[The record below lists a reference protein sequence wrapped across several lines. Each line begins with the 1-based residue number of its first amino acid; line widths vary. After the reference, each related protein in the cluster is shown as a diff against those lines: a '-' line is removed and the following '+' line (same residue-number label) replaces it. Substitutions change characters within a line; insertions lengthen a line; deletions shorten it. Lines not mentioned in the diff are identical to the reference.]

1 MQNIQ
6 KMCVFSYKD
15 VMYNVFA
22 QINIGDVMMKLQKRF
37 LFLSA
42 LVATSL
48 VACNNAKPEP
58 QPEPDNTHVDVFVL
72 SGQSNMEGSTYYV
85 HPNGTELLKNYFEEE
100 GMDYEPVAEG
110 IPTVKTSYY
119 GFYYPN
125 GWAQAHTASPD
136 TSSPEARMTPNFQP
150 TKVGMGVGDTV
161 QGKKDIF
168 FGPELGLANTIAEA
182 ASEENPVHLIKCAFS
197 GSGFTKTDGANWT
210 KRDEDPTKSLFYL
223 LKTYTY
229 NCLHAIE
236 ETGKVPVLKGF
247 LWHQGESDGGDA
259 KYEDYTRTLVGDF
272 REEFKSYAVDEDPD
286 KIAFIDCTIYDG
298 KGTSKMSYGT
308 AANNA
313 KLKIGN
319 ESEDDLNFC
328 INANHEE
335 GGLGLEIGDDSKG
348 GYNTYHYNT
357 PDAYKLGKA
366 YGEIILN
373 NNLLRDK

>member
-1 MQNIQ
+1 
-6 KMCVFSYKD
+6 
-15 VMYNVFA
+15 
-22 QINIGDVMMKLQKRF
+22 MMKLQKRF

-298 KGTSKMSYGT
+298 KGTSRMSYGT

-366 YGEIILN
+366 YGEIIIN
-373 NNLLRDK
+373 NNLLRGK

>member
-1 MQNIQ
+1 
-6 KMCVFSYKD
+6 
-15 VMYNVFA
+15 
-22 QINIGDVMMKLQKRF
+22 MKLQKRF

-161 QGKKDIF
+161 QGKKDI
-168 FGPELGLANTIAEA
+168 L
-182 ASEENPVHLIKCAFS
+182 
-197 GSGFTKTDGANWT
+197 
-210 KRDEDPTKSLFYL
+210 
-223 LKTYTY
+223 
-229 NCLHAIE
+229 
-236 ETGKVPVLKGF
+236 
-247 LWHQGESDGGDA
+247 
-259 KYEDYTRTLVGDF
+259 
-272 REEFKSYAVDEDPD
+272 
-286 KIAFIDCTIYDG
+286 
-298 KGTSKMSYGT
+298 
-308 AANNA
+308 
-313 KLKIGN
+313 
-319 ESEDDLNFC
+319 
-328 INANHEE
+328 
-335 GGLGLEIGDDSKG
+335 
-348 GYNTYHYNT
+348 
-357 PDAYKLGKA
+357 
-366 YGEIILN
+366 
-373 NNLLRDK
+373 